1 MKLPIAFVERMK
13 DMLGADY
20 DGYAASLEEASYQ
33 GIRVNT
39 AKISPEEFKKL
50 SPFVLEPVEWCP
62 NGFYY
67 VQSRLTDRME
77 QAPSNSNFIQS
88 RTEELCSCG
97 SADHTT
103 NRKGQRLSNPICG
116 EEKETVSR
124 PSRHPYYFAGLYY
137 LQEPSAMTTA
147 SLLPVQEGDV
157 VLDLCAAPGGKST
170 ELAAKLHGTG
180 LLVSNDISSSRA
192 KALLKNLEVFGAGN
206 ILVTS
211 EPPNTLAKRF
221 PAFFD
226 KILIDAPCSGEGM
239 FRKQPGMTTA
249 WENNGVD
256 LFVGLQRSI
265 LKEAI
270 TMLKPGGKLIYS
282 TCTFSKEENE
292 QSVEYLLSL
301 DPSLH
306 LVELPT
312 FEGFDTG
319 HPEWGLTGNTELT
332 KCRRLWPHRV
342 KGEGHFVALVEK
354 VRSSDETQIPVLS
367 PSIYSSG
374 SYVFSRERLSREAE
388 DFIRSLGIP
397 FDLSHMDVQKGRV
410 YYIPE
415 GMPSVQGLRILRC
428 GLFMGEIRKNRF
440 EPSQS
445 LAMYLSMQDYS
456 NALSLSVSDD
466 RVVRYLKGE
475 TIELQEDEAGICED
489 GLCLIC
495 VDGYPLGFGKLTK
508 GTIKNKYLP
517 GWRWM

>member
-1 MKLPIAFVERMK
+1 MELPIAFEEKMR
-13 DMLGADY
+13 DMLGTDFEN
-20 DGYAASLEEASYQ
+20 YAASLEEESYQ
-33 GIRVNT
+33 GLRVNT
-39 AKISPEEFKKL
+39 AKISVQEFQKL
-50 SPFVLEPVEWCP
+50 FPFPLEPVEWCP

-67 VQSRLTDRME
+67 GKAAGKPVPAQEGRQPSDSGRDGLPLERRGNTDMK
-77 QAPSNSNFIQS
+77 PS
-88 RTEELCSCG
+88 
-97 SADHTT
+97 
-103 NRKGQRLSNPICG
+103 K
-116 EEKETVSR
+116 
-124 PSRHPYYFAGLYY
+124 HPYYYAGLYY

-147 SLLPVQEGDV
+147 SLFPVREGDV

-170 ELAAKLHGTG
+170 ELAAKLRGTG

-239 FRKQPGMTTA
+239 FRKQPGMTAA
-249 WENNGVD
+249 WESNGVD

-265 LKEAI
+265 LKEAV
-270 TMLKPGGKLIYS
+270 TMLKPGGMLIYS

-301 DPSLH
+301 DSALH
-306 LVELPT
+306 LVELPM
-312 FEGFDTG
+312 FDGFDRG
-319 HPEWGLTGNTELT
+319 HPEWGLTANPELA
-332 KCRRLWPHRV
+332 KCRRIWPHRV
-342 KGEGHFVALVEK
+342 KGEGHFIALLKKEAE
-354 VRSSDETQIPVLS
+354 SPDSLAPLS
-367 PSIYSSG
+367 LGGASPTG
-374 SYVFSRERLSREAE
+374 TYVFSRERLSREAE
-388 DFIRSLGIP
+388 EFIRSLRVP
-397 FDLSHMDVQKGRV
+397 FDLARMDVQKGRV

-415 GMPSVQGLRILRC
+415 AMPGVKGLRILRC
-428 GLFMGEIRKNRF
+428 GLFMGEMKKNRF

-445 LAMYLSMQDYS
+445 LAMFLRMQEYPDVLSFPAGDE
-456 NALSLSVSDD
+456 

-475 TIELQEDEAGICED
+475 TIQLAAGEEEKCRD

-495 VDGYPLGFGKLTK
+495 VDGYPLGFGKLAK
-508 GTIKNKYLP
+508 GTVKNKYLP